1 MPVISTRY
9 SWRIMALAAISLI
22 GNVYLGYYMLFGL
35 ASDGL
40 GLDQQSGGVVV
51 TDVGEQTAAARA
63 GFQTGD
69 QILSVN
75 GQQIGTVV
83 DWFAQRMNFEADW
96 PTRIRV
102 GRGADTLDLGMVI
115 HGRIWDEWNST
126 VRAFK
131 IIFLSYKFITL
142 AIGLF
147 VVFNRPGDIGSRLC
161 GWFLVGI
168 PGLVNL
174 GIVACELAIRYWK
187 IDSLT
192 DRRRFRLLV
201 FDSLPA
207 FLFSLPRV
215 IGTSLINLSP
225 WFYRFFDSPYVYMA
239 CTVGMFIFT

>member
-1 MPVISTRY
+1 
-9 SWRIMALAAISLI
+9 MALAAISLI

-102 GRGADTLDLGMVI
+102 RRGADTIDVRMVI
-115 HGRIWDEWNST
+115 QGRIWGEWNNT
-126 VRAFK
+126 VRASN
-131 IIFLSYKFITL
+131 IIFLAYKFITL

-147 VVFNRPGDIGSRLC
+147 VVFKRPRDFVSRLG
-161 GWFLVGI
+161 GWVLVVMATVFEALQW
-168 PGLVNL
+168 GLSAATRNL
-174 GIVACELAIRYWK
+174 P
-187 IDSLT
+187 
-192 DRRRFRLLV
+192 LLV
-201 FDSLPA
+201 AVPVMLVYVSAALLPA
-207 FLFSLPRV
+207 MANSASPPTAPT
-215 IGTSLINLSP
+215 GTLQTPSP
-225 WFYRFFDSPYVYMA
+225 
-239 CTVGMFIFT
+239 